1 VTKPCVSPF
10 TSLAS
15 LALLLATIGIAHAA
29 DPQYAVA
36 SRWTT
41 GGAGGWDYLRLDA
54 AGKRLFVTRGD
65 RVDVYDTATGK
76 LIGTIAQTAGV
87 HGVALAPDLGR
98 GFTSNGRADSVTAF
112 DLATLKTIAEGEV
125 SGHNPDAILYDAGTQ
140 RVFTFNGRSSDATVL
155 DANTLAIVGTIALA
169 GKPEFVA
176 SDDRGHI
183 YVNIQTKAGQLQV
196 IDPKT
201 LKVTSTWPLPGCASP
216 SGLAFD
222 AAHRRLFSV
231 CDARVMVVTD
241 ADTGRQIAKLPI
253 GEGPDAAAF
262 DPALGLVFSSNG
274 ASGTLTVIHEDDP
287 DHYRVVSNLPTQETA
302 RTMALDRATHQ
313 VYLVAATPGP
323 IPPPSASGERARRP
337 MQPESFVVLIA
348 APR

>member
-1 VTKPCVSPF
+1 VTKPRVSPF
-10 TSLAS
+10 TSLTS

-36 SRWTT
+36 SRWTA
-41 GGAGGWDYLRLDA
+41 GGAGGWDYLTLDA

-65 RVDVYDTATGK
+65 RVDVYDTATGN
-76 LIGTIAQTAGV
+76 LSGTIAQTAGV

-112 DLATLKTIAEGEV
+112 DLATLKTIAEAKV
-125 SGHNPDAILYDAGTQ
+125 SGHNPDAILYDAGTK

-169 GKPEFVA
+169 GKPEFMA

-183 YVNIQTKAGQLQV
+183 YVNIETEAGQLQV

-231 CDARVMVVTD
+231 CDAKVMVVTD

-274 ASGTLTVIHEDDP
+274 ESGTLTVIHEDDP
-287 DHYRVVSNLPTQETA
+287 DHYRVVSHLPTQETA

-313 VYLVAATPGP
+313 VYLAAATPGP
-323 IPPPSASGERARRP
+323 VPPPSTSGERPRRP